1 VRELIRRQDEHA
13 KHVNDE
19 AILKNK
25 ILALKK
31 LVNQLKEAL
40 TDSKGVLVEL
50 TSSNEAKDRELKEL
64 RGAQFKD
71 VEKEDSTRSPRWP
84 NYEL

>member
-1 VRELIRRQDEHA
+1 VREITRRQDEYA

-19 AILKNK
+19 A

-40 TDSKGVLVEL
+40 ADNKG
-50 TSSNEAKDRELKEL
+50 A
-64 RGAQFKD
+64 
-71 VEKEDSTRSPRWP
+71 
-84 NYEL
+84 